1 MPDKLARRLQDARR
15 FVLTTHERP
24 DGDAV
29 GSEIAMAL
37 YLRGLGKEVHVLNTD
52 PAPHTMEW
60 LPGAELLTVF
70 DGSMEQ
76 REAIAAADVILVL
89 DTNAEHR
96 LGRVGPSVRSSGAHT
111 VMVDHHTGPETWFDS
126 TYRRESA
133 SSTGQLV
140 YEIICADGADRID
153 SAIASALYVA
163 IMTDTGSFRFSNVTP
178 EVHRVVADL
187 LERGRLEPSILHAEV
202 FDKRSPEGLRLLS
215 RVLQT
220 LALGHDRQVAWMVV
234 TPRMLKET
242 GSSIEETEGFVN
254 WGLSIEGVRVSM
266 LFTETERGTKVSFRS
281 KGEWTVHRW
290 AQALG
295 GGGHP
300 NASGA
305 FVRKPLDETVERVVA
320 QAPRYLDLEVA
331 TDDPDPV
338 SDEDEAYL
346 AALLNLQNREPRQ

>member
-1 MPDKLARRLQDARR
+1 MPETLSRRLLDAQRL
-15 FVLTTHERP
+15 VLTTHERP

-29 GSEIAMAL
+29 GSEIALAL
-37 YLRGLGKEVHVLNTD
+37 YLRGLGKEVHVFNTD

-60 LPGAELLTVF
+60 LPGADLLTVF
-70 DGSMEQ
+70 DGSIDQ
-76 REAIAAADVILVL
+76 REAIAAADVILVV

-111 VMVDHHTGPETWFDS
+111 VVVDHHTDPESWFDS
-126 TYRRESA
+126 AYRRESA

-140 YEIICADGADRID
+140 YEIICAHDADRID
-153 SAIASALYVA
+153 SAVATALYVA
-163 IMTDTGSFRFSNVTP
+163 IMTDTGSFRFSNVSP

-187 LERGRLEPSILHAEV
+187 LERGGLEPSVIHAEV

-220 LALGHDRQVAWMVV
+220 LTLAHDRQVAWMAV

-242 GSSIEETEGFVN
+242 ESSIEETEGFVN

-281 KGEWTVHRW
+281 KGEWHVHRW

-305 FVRKPLDETVERVVA
+305 FVRKPLDETTDRVVA
-320 QAPRYLDLEVA
+320 QAPRYLNLEVA
-331 TDDPDPV
+331 ADEPDPV

-346 AALLNLQNREPRQ
+346 AALLNLQNRESRQ